1 VGPGTIHDSVSEAF
15 RIPNFALSKAL
26 MLVMGFTL
34 EVFDAMKA
42 KDVKNTFTTLSLG
55 VVREEAVGCAM
66 VSDQILKSLG
76 HVGFETHRVE
86 DSLGTGFANIKLS
99 HSSPNMPEDAIIMS
113 WSVTEEGI
121 CSNTFIPAM
130 DIVGREAGV
139 EVFAHS

>member
-34 EVFDAMKA
+34 EVFDAIKA
-42 KDVKNTFTTLSLG
+42 FTTLSLG